1 MMCASLVVVRKKTI
15 IKVHVIR
22 TNKTKEK
29 KEKRSVCDSQNR
41 DKRKGATI
49 IINAERKKEVARREQ
64 SKDGG
69 LFAPFL
75 VVDKVLSF
83 LPDDVDVENLNTG
96 RL

>member
-49 IINAERKKEVARREQ
+49 IINAERKKVARREQ
-64 SKDGG
+64 SKEGNDGWMDG
-69 LFAPFL
+69 MDFAQ
-75 VVDKVLSF
+75 
-83 LPDDVDVENLNTG
+83 G
-96 RL
+96 RYPTTAKGKERKSW